1 MICGRPRRVGGL
13 GPRSSPPTATA
24 QVDPRGHRITSR
36 NRGSTGFRE
45 ESPLERLFRD
55 AHTLSQHAFAAPAR
69 FESAAQA
76 ILGREVDWA
85 FFNL

>member
-1 MICGRPRRVGGL
+1 MST
-13 GPRSSPPTATA
+13 RSTCN
-24 QVDPRGHRITSR
+24 SR
-36 NRGSTGFRE
+36 ALESTREVTESLHEIAGSTGFRE

-85 FFNL
+85 FFKL